1 MVTGAPAAPR
11 RAASDRP
18 GSGAWS
24 AAYPAAGDDRGT
36 RALPGGGPAR
46 KAGSTTDETDET
58 EGPAPTP
65 AARRRAT
72 AWRIALVG
80 LVVACAALLTAAAVR
95 PSAGGRVGGAGVVS
109 VAGLVAQDRRRVD
122 AELDRLQTEREA
134 LAANPASSAV
144 PAAPATTPTLPK
156 PAVDDPL
163 DRRAALAA
171 QVGLTAMRGPAVT
184 VELDDAPRESR
195 GRSLPPGVPPPG
207 PNDLVVHQQDVQAVV
222 NALWAGGAEA
232 MAIMDHRVTPRTA
245 VRCVGNTLLLE
256 GQVYSP
262 PFRISAIGDPDVL
275 RAALDTDPGVLLYRE
290 YVDAYGLGYQVTSG
304 TDVVL
309 PAYAGS
315 LLAGSGAVAR
325 SASGTP
331 SAPGGQ

>member
-1 MVTGAPAAPR
+1 MPAASSAAR
-11 RAASDRP
+11 RAAGRR
-18 GSGAWS
+18 
-24 AAYPAAGDDRGT
+24 AAG
-36 RALPGGGPAR
+36 
-46 KAGSTTDETDET
+46 
-58 EGPAPTP
+58 
-65 AARRRAT
+65 
-72 AWRIALVG
+72 WRIALVG

-95 PSAGGRVGGAGVVS
+95 PSAGGRAGGAGVVS

-122 AELDRLQTEREA
+122 SDLDRLRTERDA
-134 LAANPASSAV
+134 LAADPASAAAS
-144 PAAPATTPTLPK
+144 PGPSTTPAPASPTPG
-156 PAVDDPL
+156 DPL

-171 QVGLTAMRGPAVT
+171 QVGLTALRGPAVT

-262 PFRISAIGDPDVL
+262 PFRISAIGDPDLL

-304 TDVVL
+304 PDVVL
-309 PAYAGS
+309 PAYTGS
-315 LLAGSGAVAR
+315 LLTGAGAVAQP
-325 SASGTP
+325 GT
-331 SAPGGQ
+331 G

>member
-1 MVTGAPAAPR
+1 M
-11 RAASDRP
+11 
-18 GSGAWS
+18 
-24 AAYPAAGDDRGT
+24 
-36 RALPGGGPAR
+36 
-46 KAGSTTDETDET
+46 
-58 EGPAPTP
+58 
-65 AARRRAT
+65 
-72 AWRIALVG
+72 
-80 LVVACAALLTAAAVR
+80 VVACAALLTAAAVR

-134 LAANPASSAV
+134 LAANPASSAA
-144 PAAPATTPTLPK
+144 PAAPPTP
-156 PAVDDPL
+156 PAPAAGDPL

-304 TDVVL
+304 PDVVL

-315 LLAGSGAVAR
+315 LLTGSGAVAR
-325 SASGTP
+325 PASGIPSASG
-331 SAPGGQ
+331 GQ